1 MQIINQMMDVEV
13 LGMPIGQAALL
24 TAAFGLS
31 DGLAT
36 LVNRLSMGYI
46 PTGLAPATVALAIN
60 NIRPLKTKLSPEVVN
75 LLSLASLTAS
85 INSQFNVTGMVRSGV
100 DKLVSFIPGMSPALP
115 KPAATTTTTTTE
127 SMSGYALG
135 NPSMGAAPAGGAN
148 MDDVDMSILNS
159 RGYQV
164 R

>member
-36 LVNRLSMGYI
+36 LINRLSMGYI
-46 PTGLAPATVALAIN
+46 PSGLAPATVALAIN
-60 NIRPLKTKLSPEVVN
+60 NIRPIKSRLQPEVVN
-75 LLSLASLTAS
+75 LISLAALTAS

-100 DKLVSFIPGMSPALP
+100 DKLVSFIPGMAPALP
-115 KPAATTTTTTTE
+115 APAPAATTTTE